1 MEKFCLGCKITIYEH
16 TRERGDHFVC
26 HGYESYDKW
35 CYHHSLG
42 YVGNDE
48 TSSITCT
55 CPVDFES
62 IEYDIPPQDWALE
75 LNKATGKF

>member
-1 MEKFCLGCKITIYEH
+1 MGKQ
-16 TRERGDHFVC
+16 GDHFNC
-26 HGYESYDKW
+26 HGYDTTSKW

-55 CPVDFES
+55 CPVEFES
-62 IEYDIPPQDWALE
+62 IVYDIPPANWVLDLD
-75 LNKATGKF
+75 KATGKFSY